1 MARKPKRLHEMMEL
15 LREHTPELRKRFS
28 VARIGLF
35 GSVVRDEATPESD
48 VDVLVEFAEP
58 TFDNYMGLKFH
69 LEELFGVEVDLVL
82 ADSLKPRLKPYIEG
96 EVVYA

>member
-1 MARKPKRLHEMMEL
+1 MEPAHMTFDEAMSL
-15 LREHTPELRKRFS
+15 LRQETPELRERFS

-35 GSVVRDEATPESD
+35 GSVARNEATQQSD
-48 VDVLVEFAEP
+48 VDVLVEFADP

-69 LEELFGVEVDLVL
+69 LEDLFGVEVDLVL
-82 ADSLKPRLKPYIEG
+82 ADALKPRLKPYIEG